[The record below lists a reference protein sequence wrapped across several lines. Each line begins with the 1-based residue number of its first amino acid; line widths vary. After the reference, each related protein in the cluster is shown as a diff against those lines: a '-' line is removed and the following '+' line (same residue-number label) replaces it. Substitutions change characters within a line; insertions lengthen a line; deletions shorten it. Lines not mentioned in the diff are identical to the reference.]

1 MYGLVQCKWTV
12 EGAFLA
18 SWPSATY
25 PLGFPVCDHFL
36 FVLSFEN
43 EPAVQVRKTG
53 GPDGELGQSWPTEAA
68 PAVHLSHH
76 LPELGQGGE
85 EGKAEAG

>member
-1 MYGLVQCKWTV
+1 MCGLDQCQWTV
-12 EGAFLA
+12 EGAFPA

-25 PLGFPVCDHFL
+25 PLGFPMCDHFL
-36 FVLSFEN
+36 FVPSFEN

-53 GPDGELGQSWPTEAA
+53 SPDRELGQSWPTA

-85 EGKAEAG
+85 EGKAQAG